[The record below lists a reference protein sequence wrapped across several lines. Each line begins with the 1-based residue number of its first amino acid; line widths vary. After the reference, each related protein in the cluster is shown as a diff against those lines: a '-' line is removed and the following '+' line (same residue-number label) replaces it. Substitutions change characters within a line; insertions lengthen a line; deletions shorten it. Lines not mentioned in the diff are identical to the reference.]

1 MYELQGS
8 STYWKLV
15 SILLRLQEKRKEG
28 FLRKKSQHEG
38 KGEALLKTME

>member
-8 STYWKLV
+8 IAYWKRL
-15 SILLRLQEKRKEG
+15 SILLSFQEKIKEKKKK
-28 FLRKKSQHEG
+28 KKSQHEG